1 MSEKATI
8 IPISLS
14 LTEGDFYTLWV
25 PTWREHGAEWTAF
38 LGDEDDVFV
47 FESPAKLLAFLESGA
62 SHDLQ
67 SHRQWEAFAQ
77 KDATRVVPNTDGQLD
92 IIGAPAL
99 LADRPTYTTVK
110 EVSRIFR
117 VTRALGTVS
126 GADHVS
132 VFFASHSVLGNVDRG
147 SEHFSGNAGLGEWS
161 AIGRAVLDN
170 WRTVVE
176 DLDAHV
182 KVVDVDEDAAAAA
195 EKSITAAESA
205 AATAREA
212 EEAQK
217 KQDEANADPYDSS
230 PWAAAGIDPV
240 RIALD
245 GRTLYTLRTYLDGS
259 PVFLGRYGEIFT
271 FTNSKS
277 LVRWIADHDTH
288 DLAKLSTWEDIL
300 TLARAGELQLTV
312 HKDNSYSFT
321 GLAKDIEAGPEHVD
335 SQQLGQ
341 AYELMADAA
350 DWAQDDSLNSYFL
363 SNPRMQDYISYMVG
377 STGTSGYVPSAPY
390 TDHAEGWKEMENML
404 TKRFSKS

>member
-14 LTEGDFYTLWV
+14 LTEGDVYTLWA
-25 PTWREHGAEWTAF
+25 PSWREHGAEWTAF
-38 LGDEDDVFV
+38 LGDDDSVFA
-47 FESPAKLLAFLESGA
+47 FTSPAALLAFLESGKK
-62 SHDLQ
+62 HDLQ
-67 SHRQWEAFAQ
+67 VHKQWQAFNE
-77 KDATRVVPNTDGQLD
+77 KDASRVVPDEDGRLD
-92 IIGAPAL
+92 VIGAPAL
-99 LADRPTYTTVK
+99 LAERPGYTTVK

-117 VTRALGTVS
+117 VTRALGAVS
-126 GADHVS
+126 GADHVD

-147 SEHFSGNAGLGEWS
+147 SEHFSGSAGLSEWS
-161 AIGRAVLDN
+161 AIGRAVLGN
-170 WRTVVE
+170 WKSVVE
-176 DLDAHV
+176 DLDAHLT
-182 KVVDVDEDAAAAA
+182 VVDVDENATAEARQRIEAAETAAAQ
-195 EKSITAAESA
+195 
-205 AATAREA
+205 ARHAEA
-212 EEAQK
+212 EQK
-217 KQDEANADPYDSS
+217 KQEKENEDPYDSS

-259 PVFLGRYGEIFT
+259 PVFLGRYGEVFT

-277 LVRWIADHDTH
+277 LVRWIGEHDQH
-288 DLAKLSTWEDIL
+288 DLAPLSTWADL
-300 TLARAGELQLTV
+300 VTLARAGELELKV
-312 HKDNSYSFT
+312 HPDNSYSFT
-321 GLAKDIEAGPEHVD
+321 GLAKDIEAGPRHVD
-335 SQQLGQ
+335 SHQLEQ

-390 TDHAEGWKEMENML
+390 TDHAEGWKELESML